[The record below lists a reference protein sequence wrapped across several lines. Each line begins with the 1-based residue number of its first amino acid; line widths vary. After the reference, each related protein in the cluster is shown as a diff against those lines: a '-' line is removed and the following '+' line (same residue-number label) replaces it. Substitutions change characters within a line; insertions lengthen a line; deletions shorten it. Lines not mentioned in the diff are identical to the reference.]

1 MKTLEYGSA
10 EYNGVKE
17 EILRLHGVVP
27 TEKFDIKNAIRKRI
41 DHLKFRLRQTN
52 QKAYILGI
60 SGGVDST
67 TVGRM
72 CQIACEELRA
82 EGYFAQFIAVRLPAG
97 VQFDEA
103 DAQAALKFINPDKLI
118 TVNVGDA
125 AKLLSL
131 QGVQEFRKL
140 EGEDKLTIHQ
150 EDFNFGNIK
159 CRLRMTVQY
168 QLAAMYSGI
177 VIGTDS
183 NPENVT
189 GFFCKFGDGAA
200 DQVILYGENGN
211 GVNKR
216 QIRLMAKELG
226 APKHLHEKPPT
237 ADLESLNPGKI
248 DDEGFGFAYNLL
260 DDFLESKEIDA
271 ETEQKIVALYVA
283 TQHKRDPIPVFT
295 G

>member
-1 MKTLEYGSA
+1 MKALVYGTP
-10 EYNGVKE
+10 EYNAIKA
-17 EILRLHGVVP
+17 EILKLHGVVP
-27 TEKFDIKNAIRKRI
+27 TEKFDPKTATRKRI
-41 DHLKFRLRQTN
+41 DHLKFRLRATGM
-52 QKAYILGI
+52 KGYVLGI

-67 TVGRM
+67 TCGRM

-97 VQFDEA
+97 VQRDEA

-118 TVNVGDA
+118 TVNVGEA
-125 AKLLSL
+125 ANLLSI
-131 QGVQEFRKL
+131 QGAENFRKL

-150 EDFNFGNIK
+150 EDFNLGNIK

-168 QLAAMYSGI
+168 QLAAMYGSL
-177 VIGTDS
+177 VLGTDS

-200 DQVILYGENGN
+200 DQVILYGEKGN
-211 GVNKR
+211 GVSKR
-216 QIRLMAKELG
+216 QIRLMAKDLG
-226 APKHLHEKPPT
+226 APKHLHEKKPM
-237 ADLESLNPGKI
+237 AGLESLNPDKT

-260 DDFLESKEIDA
+260 DDFLEGKEVDA
-271 ETEQKIVALYVA
+271 DTEYKIIKLYVA
-283 TQHKRDPIPVFT
+283 TQHKRDPIPVFP